1 MVDFS
6 SITRALMAGKAD
18 EVKNLVS
25 SALAENTDPAL
36 LINEA
41 LIPGMSII
49 GERFRKNEIYIPE
62 VLIAARAMHAGLDI
76 LRPKLVEHKVEPVAT
91 IVLGTVKGDLH
102 DIGKNLVGMM
112 FEGAGFKVVDLGVD
126 VAPEKYV
133 ASVQESNAQFLG
145 LSALLT
151 TTMPQM
157 QSTISALKV
166 AGIREQVKVLIGGAP
181 VTQDYADKIGADGY
195 SEDAASAVV
204 LAKELLGA

>member
-112 FEGAGFKVVDLGVD
+112 FEGVGFKVVDLGVD
-126 VAPEKYV
+126 VAAEKYV
-133 ASVQESNAQFLG
+133 AAVQENNAQFLG

-157 QSTISALKV
+157 QSTISALEV
-166 AGIREQVKVLIGGAP
+166 DGIREQVKVLIGGAP

>member
-157 QSTISALKV
+157 QSTISALEV

-204 LAKELLGA
+204 LAKELLA

>member
-1 MVDFS
+1 MADFDAIS
-6 SITRALMAGKAD
+6 QALIAGKAD
-18 EVKNLVS
+18 EVKNLVTA
-25 SALAENTDPAL
+25 ALAEGTDPGAL
-36 LINEA
+36 IGEA

-49 GERFRKNEIYIPE
+49 GERFRNNEIYVPE
-62 VLIAARAMHAGLDI
+62 VLIAARAMHAGLDV
-76 LRPKLVEHKVEPVAT
+76 LKPKLVEHNIQPVGT

-133 ASVQESNAQFLG
+133 AAVREHGAQLLG

-157 QSTISALKV
+157 KNTITALET
-166 AGIREQVKVLIGGAP
+166 AGIREQVRVLIGGAP

-195 SEDAASAVV
+195 SQDAASAV
-204 LAKELLGA
+204 LKGKELMGI

>member
-41 LIPGMSII
+41 LIPGMSTI

-112 FEGAGFKVVDLGVD
+112 FEGAGFQVVDLGVD

-133 ASVQESNAQFLG
+133 ASVQENNAQFLG

>member
-1 MVDFS
+1 VVDFS

-41 LIPGMSII
+41 LIPGMSTI

-112 FEGAGFKVVDLGVD
+112 FEGAGFQVVDLGVD

-133 ASVQESNAQFLG
+133 ASVQENNAQFLG